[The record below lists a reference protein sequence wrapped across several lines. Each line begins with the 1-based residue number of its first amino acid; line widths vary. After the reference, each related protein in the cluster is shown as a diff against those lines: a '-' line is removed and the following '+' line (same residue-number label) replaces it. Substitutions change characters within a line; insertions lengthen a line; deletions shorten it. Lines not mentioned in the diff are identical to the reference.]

1 MRSIIL
7 GIVGRLFYHKEEIDM
22 ENKYTD
28 LELCLVATAAVLAA
42 ASVLYLL
49 FGERRRY
56 YKLPSRRGE
65 ERA

>member
-1 MRSIIL
+1 
-7 GIVGRLFYHKEEIDM
+7 M

-56 YKLPSRRGE
+56 YKLPSRRPGE